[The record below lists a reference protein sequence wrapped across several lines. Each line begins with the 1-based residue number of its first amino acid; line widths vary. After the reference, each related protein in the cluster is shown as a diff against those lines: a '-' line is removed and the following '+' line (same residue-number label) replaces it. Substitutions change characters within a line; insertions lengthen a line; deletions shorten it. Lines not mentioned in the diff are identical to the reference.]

1 MITKDIYKFY
11 GNCFL
16 VKFNDLFVPDLV
28 DYLTKKDIKA
38 VIRSDVYNRVTYVVL
53 VNTWNSKVL
62 TLNLD
67 LNGKG
72 FIKLD
77 TLTVG
82 YLFEALNL
90 DFGNYQ
96 FIYL

>member
-1 MITKDIYKFY
+1 MIPKDFYKYY

-38 VIRSDVYNRVTYVVL
+38 VIRSDSRVTYAIL
-53 VNTWNSKVL
+53 INTWSSKVL

-67 LNGKG
+67 LNGSG

-77 TLTVG
+77 TLTLG
-82 YLFEALNL
+82 YLFESLDI

-96 FIYL
+96 IIYL